1 MSGELL
7 KKVSGVNYTEIAKS
21 SLLPRIN
28 EADKIYQ
35 FNTLAEVFEYSAP
48 VADVVTFSED
58 NATYIFASGMDW
70 GVTELVI
77 TGGGVVVTSYNVN
90 KAVLLSSTTG
100 TFITC
105 NKSVYFSN
113 IAVIGVAGGACGI
126 CADDSLTD
134 TITFDTMAVQG
145 FVTNAYVKDYRAF
158 VTKNVVG
165 ISSCTNGIVV
175 EGTVDTLTI
184 KTVLFETVS
193 GYCVNLSGATLSAVD
208 IDRNVCYSIA
218 TTTFIKVSPNNGN
231 FTGNGF
237 GTIRANKII
246 GDLAGIGSEGYS
258 AVDEKW
264 EVILN
269 NIIKDSDRLRAQGF
283 SHHIDGNTG
292 TLSVDDTGWTQ
303 LTIDGA
309 TLSKEDG
316 LPNILLGTS
325 PQEHLWQTS
334 DNTLRAIAENDTFL
348 NRMDLTI
355 DSLSGNP
362 TRLNIYLDIQG
373 SSPANILGDAVIKS
387 SITLKTGNNQ
397 AHSKEMSYYTGA
409 TFLAN
414 GGRIWLRTDSGSVV
428 IGSRAI
434 VTQRTS
440 SGARI

>member
-1 MSGELL
+1 
-7 KKVSGVNYTEIAKS
+7 
-21 SLLPRIN
+21 
-28 EADKIYQ
+28 
-35 FNTLAEVFEYSAP
+35 
-48 VADVVTFSED
+48 
-58 NATYIFASGMDW
+58 MDW

-77 TGGGVVVTSYNVN
+77 TGGGVVVTSDNVN
-90 KAVLLSSTTG
+90 KAVMLSATTG

-113 IAVIGVAGGACGI
+113 IAVIGIGFGACGI

-134 TITFDTMAVQG
+134 TITLDTMSIQG
-145 FVTNAYVKDYRAF
+145 FVTNLYVKDYKAF

-165 ISSCTNGIVV
+165 ISNCTNGVV
-175 EGTVDTLTI
+175 IEGAVDTLTV

-193 GYCVNLSGATLSAVD
+193 GYCINLSGATLSAVD
-208 IDRNVCYSIA
+208 IDRNVCYSTA
-218 TTTFIKVSPNNGN
+218 TTTFIKVTPSSGN

-237 GTIRANKII
+237 GTIRANKIL
-246 GDLAGIGSEGYS
+246 GDVLGLGSEGYS

-283 SHHIDGNTG
+283 SHHIDGNTS
-292 TLSVDDTGWTQ
+292 TLAVDDNGWTQ
-303 LTIDGA
+303 LTVDGA
-309 TLSKEDG
+309 ALSKEDG

-325 PQEHLWQTS
+325 PQLHLWQTS

-348 NRMDLTI
+348 NRVDLTI
-355 DSLSGNP
+355 NSLSGNP
-362 TRLNIYLDIQG
+362 TRLDIYLDIQG
-373 SSPANILGDAVIKS
+373 SSPANILDDAIIKS
-387 SITLKTGNNQ
+387 TITLKVGSNQ
-397 AHSKEMSYYTGA
+397 SHSKEMSYYTGS

-414 GGRIWLRTDSGSVV
+414 GGRIWLRTNSGSVV